1 MTKKIVV
8 LAVAFTAACAGLARQ
23 VFQNPIVNLR
33 DVRVM
38 SLGAT
43 GGNLEVHLGVYNPN
57 NFRLDASQMRYN
69 LFVGDS
75 VRMADGTVDT
85 RTSVQAGDSTSVTIP
100 VSFTYAGLGAA
111 ASQLLRTGAVNYR
124 VTGDVTVSS
133 VAGNF
138 TVPFSATGRY
148 DTMRR

>member
-1 MTKKIVV
+1 MTKKI
-8 LAVAFTAACAGLARQ
+8 AVFAMVMTAACAGLARQ

-57 NFRLDASQMRYN
+57 NFRLDATQMRYN
-69 LFVGDS
+69 VFVGDS
-75 VRMADGTVDT
+75 VRMANGTVDT
-85 RTSVQAGDSTSVTIP
+85 QTTVQAGDSTIVKIP

-111 ASQLLRTGAVNYR
+111 ASQLLRTGAVNYK
-124 VTGDVTVSS
+124 VAGDVTVGS

-138 TVPFSATGRY
+138 TVPFSTTGRY
-148 DTMRR
+148 DAMRR

>member
-1 MTKKIVV
+1 MKKIVV
-8 LAVAFTAACAGLARQ
+8 FAVALTAACAGLARQ

-38 SLGAT
+38 SLGAM

-57 NFRLDASQMRYN
+57 NFRLDASQMSYN
-69 LFVGDS
+69 VFVGDS
-75 VRMADGTVDT
+75 IRMANGTVDT
-85 RTSVQAGDSTSVTIP
+85 RATVQAGDSTIVRIP

-111 ASQLLRTGAVNYR
+111 ATQLLRTGAVNYMVR
-124 VTGDVTVSS
+124 GDVTVSS

-138 TVPFSATGRY
+138 TVPFRTTGQYNAMSR
-148 DTMRR
+148 

>member
-1 MTKKIVV
+1 MKKIAVF
-8 LAVAFTAACAGLARQ
+8 AVALTAACAGLARQ

-57 NFRLDASQMRYN
+57 NYRLDATQMRYN
-69 LFVGDS
+69 VFVGDS
-75 VRMADGTVDT
+75 VRMADGTVNT
-85 RTSVQAGDSTSVTIP
+85 QTTVQAGDSTIVRIP
-100 VSFTYAGLGAA
+100 VGFTYTGLGAA

-124 VTGDVTVSS
+124 VTGDVTVGS

-148 DTMRR
+148 DAMRR